1 MLKRQ
6 FALIAILIGCVAL
19 MACGDADDEEV
30 EEEVGLPSDIA
41 NYTSWTS
48 VALGAPPAEA
58 TKPTESGGAHGK
70 GTRTVY
76 INPQGVETLKDAS
89 KESFPNGTTIVKAIM
104 DDANTFLW
112 RVAVMWKLD
121 DASYSAHNGWK
132 YVQYQQETADA
143 DLLAVAGDGTEKGSD
158 GCHGCHSK
166 VNDKAVSGKDSVFVQ
181 LLAAGLPAD
190 ISGYTAWTSVALEGP
205 PATFT
210 KPEDSGVAH
219 GKGTR
224 TVYINSPGVEALK
237 DAGKKTFSNGT
248 TIVKGIMD
256 DTNTFLW
263 RHRVLKPSKMP
274 ARNVAVMWKLED
286 ASYSAHNGWKY
297 VQYQRESADADF
309 SAAAGDG
316 TAKGS
321 NGCHGCHAKVNDDA
335 VEGKDSVFVQLP

>member
-6 FALIAILIGCVAL
+6 FALIAILIGCVAFI
-19 MACGDADDEEV
+19 ACGGEDDEEV

-48 VALGAPPAEA
+48 VALDAPPTKA
-58 TKPTESGGAHGK
+58 TKPTETGGAHGT

-76 INPQGVETLKDAS
+76 INPPGIETLKDAS

-104 DDANTFLW
+104 DDANTFVW
-112 RVAVMWKLD
+112 RVAAMWKLD

-132 YVQYQQETADA
+132 YVQYQREAADA

-166 VNDKAVSGKDSVFVQ
+166 VNDKAVLGKDSVFVQ
-181 LLAAGLPAD
+181 LLAEGLPSD
-190 ISGYTAWTSVALEGP
+190 ISGYPAWTSVSLEAP

-210 KPEDSGVAH
+210 KPEESGVAH

-224 TVYINSPGVEALK
+224 TVYINLPGVETLK
-237 DAGKKTFSNGT
+237 DASKKTFPNGT

-263 RHRVLKPSKMP
+263 R
-274 ARNVAVMWKLED
+274 VAVMWKLED
-286 ASYSAHNGWKY
+286 KAYSEHNGWKY
-297 VQYQRESADADF
+297 VQYQRDSASAGF

>member
-6 FALIAILIGCVAL
+6 FTLIAILIGCVAL
-19 MACGDADDEEV
+19 IACGGED

-41 NYTSWTS
+41 NYMSWTS
-48 VALGAPPAEA
+48 VALGAPPAEF
-58 TKPTESGGAHGK
+58 TEPQHSGSAHGK

-76 INPQGVETLKDAS
+76 INPPGVETLKDAS
-89 KESFPNGTTIVKAIM
+89 KESFPNGTTLVKAIM
-104 DDANTFLW
+104 DDTNTFLW

-121 DASYSAHNGWK
+121 DTSYSGHNGWK
-132 YVQYQQETADA
+132 YVQYQRESASA
-143 DLLAVAGDGTEKGSD
+143 DLLAVAGDDTEKGSE
-158 GCHGCHSK
+158 GCHGCHAK
-166 VNDKAVSGKDSVFVQ
+166 VNDEAVPGKDSVFVQ

-190 ISGYTAWTSVALEGP
+190 ISGYTAWTSVALEAP
-205 PATFT
+205 PTEVT
-210 KPEDSGVAH
+210 KPEESGSAH

-224 TVYINSPGVEALK
+224 TVYINSPGVETLK
-237 DAGKKTFSNGT
+237 DDSKTSFPNGT

-263 RHRVLKPSKMP
+263 R
-274 ARNVAVMWKLED
+274 VAVMWKLD
-286 ASYSAHNGWKY
+286 DVSYGDHNGWKY
-297 VQYQRESADADF
+297 VQYQRESASADF